1 MRAVILERNKRVC
14 RRLARYFMCAGYQVM
29 AVDDPASLA
38 GNLEGVDL
46 IAADAFDGD
55 LLVRVLSEHPDM
67 RGMCWT
73 AEPLQRS
80 LRYVLDMPRMSSIC
94 GRKDF
99 ETPPRPWEV
108 LMVARRLLG
117 TSATPVKLANF
128 LDWGYTS
135 FEQRVTSTAQ
145 RDDLVARVQRF
156 MAGLGTPGR
165 LGELLGEMTHELLM
179 NAIFDAPVDAA
190 GLPKYA
196 ADRKAYLVLEGAEQP
211 LFRLGSDGS
220 RVVVQVTDSFG
231 RLERQHVFGGLS
243 RALASGEM
251 DPSHGGA
258 GLGMAICH
266 NATVA
271 MFFDVIAGE
280 RTEVTA
286 ILDLEWSLRDLRT
299 QAKSLHYFRS

>member
-1 MRAVILERNKRVC
+1 
-14 RRLARYFMCAGYQVM
+14 MCAGYQVM

-38 GNLEGVDL
+38 ANLDGVDL

-55 LLVRVLSEHPDM
+55 LLVRVLAEHPDM
-67 RGMCWT
+67 RGMLWT
-73 AEPLQRS
+73 AEPLQRA
-80 LRYVLDMPRMSSIC
+80 LRYVLDMPRISSIC

-108 LMVARRLLG
+108 LMVARRLFAADAAP
-117 TSATPVKLANF
+117 TQLADF
-128 LDWGYTS
+128 LDWGYTG
-135 FEQRVTSTAQ
+135 FEQRVAGTED
-145 RDDLVARVQRF
+145 RDALVARVQGFVAR
-156 MAGLGTPGR
+156 LETPGR
-165 LGELLGEMTHELLM
+165 VGELLGEMTHELLM
-179 NAIFDAPVDAA
+179 NAIFDAPVDAR
-190 GLPKYA
+190 GQPKYA
-196 ADRKAYLVLEGAEQP
+196 ADRKANLVLEGDEQP

-220 RVVVQVTDSFG
+220 RIVVQVTDWFG
-231 RLERQHVFGGLS
+231 RLERQHVFGGLA

-266 NATVA
+266 NAAVA
-271 MFFDVIAGE
+271 MFFDVIAGQ